1 MINGQTGLLIAQRD
15 ENALHDAIMKLY
27 NDSALRETLAQQ
39 GYDYLSNHFTREC
52 MLDAME
58 KVFSDAVQRSKS

>member
-1 MINGQTGLLIAQRD
+1 
-15 ENALHDAIMKLY
+15 MKLY